1 MAAPADAAPPRPWY
15 KGLGW
20 LFALLCGALTGIV
33 LRLVFSGAPGQRY
46 SPMLAS
52 FALLVPLLVGAVT
65 VYVAE
70 RERRRSRTFYFFAA
84 AGANALFIFGTLLI
98 MIEGIIC
105 AVLAVPLFGIIG
117 GVGGLI
123 MGAICRR
130 TRSPQRAMY
139 GFAALPLLLGSIEPV
154 LPQPMSVHFT
164 ERQRVIAATPARI
177 WTQLVDTP
185 RIQPEEISAAWM
197 YRIGVPLPESAITT
211 GGDGVHVRHIRM
223 GRGVQFDQIAAE
235 WEPNVRVRWI
245 YRFAPDSFPPGSVDD
260 HVLIGGEYFDV
271 LDTEY
276 TLHPVPGGTL
286 VRVRMR
292 YRVSTAFNWYALPI
306 ARWLVGNFEETA
318 LAFYAGRA
326 GTSSNPG

>member
-1 MAAPADAAPPRPWY
+1 MAAPARPALPRPWY

-20 LFALLCGALTGIV
+20 LFALMCGALTGIV

-70 RERRRSRTFYFFAA
+70 RERRHSRVFHFFAA
-84 AGANALFIFGTLLI
+84 AGANVLFIFGTLLI
-98 MIEGIIC
+98 LIEGIIC
-105 AVLAVPLFGIIG
+105 AVLAVPLFGFIG
-117 GVGGLI
+117 GLGGLL
-123 MGAICRR
+123 MGAICRWTSWPR
-130 TRSPQRAMY
+130 RAIH
-139 GFAALPLLLGSIEPV
+139 GFAALPLLLGSVEPM
-154 LPQPMSVHFT
+154 LPHPMSVQVT
-164 ERQRVIAATPARI
+164 ERQRVIAATPSQVWA
-177 WTQLVDTP
+177 QLVDTP
-185 RIQPEEISAAWM
+185 HIQPPEIDAAWM

-211 GGDGVHVRHIRM
+211 RADGVTVRHIRM
-223 GRGVQFDQIAAE
+223 GRGVRFDQIAAE
-235 WEPNVRVRWI
+235 WEPDVRVRWT

-260 HVLIGGEYFDV
+260 HVMIGGDYFDV

-276 TLHPVPGGTL
+276 SLHPVPGGTL
-286 VRVRMR
+286 LRVRMR
-292 YRVSTAFNWYALPI
+292 YRVSTAFNWYALPL

-326 GTSSNPG
+326 GR